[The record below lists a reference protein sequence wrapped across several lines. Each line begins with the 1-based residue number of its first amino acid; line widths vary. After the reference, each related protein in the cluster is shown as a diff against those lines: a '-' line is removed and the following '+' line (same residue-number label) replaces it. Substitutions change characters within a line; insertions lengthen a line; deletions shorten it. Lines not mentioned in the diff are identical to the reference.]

1 METKSLYKINAEYM
15 ELFGRIE
22 MAEGVLT
29 PELEEELII
38 KKSELE
44 VKSIAYVEVIKQ
56 RESFNDRIDEEIK
69 RLQAMKKSNDTLV
82 SRLKSNLLQA
92 VSIFGNYEAGFVKIG
107 TRKSKQVVVDYDVND
122 LPKQYKTVKVTE
134 TADKVAIKKAIESG
148 ETVYGCR
155 LVENVNLTIK

>member
-29 PELEEELII
+29 PELEEALVIN
-38 KKSELE
+38 KSELE

-56 RESFNDRIDEEIK
+56 RESLNDRIDEEIK

-82 SRLKSNLLQA
+82 SKLKSNLLQA

-107 TRKSKQVVVDYDVND
+107 TRKSKQVVIDYDVND

-148 ETVYGCR
+148 QTVYGCR